1 MARHD
6 PLSRL
11 DAVLVDRGLV
21 PTRAQA
27 QAAVLAGEVYVDG
40 ALVTKAGAL
49 VAPDALIELRTR
61 RPSFVSRGG
70 LKLDHALTAF
80 GLDVGGLRAVDV
92 GSSTGGFTDCLLKRG
107 AAHVHAVDV
116 GTGQLAWE
124 LRTDPRVTVL
134 ERRDV
139 RGVTPE
145 ELGGAVDLA
154 VVDVAFIG
162 LGKIMP
168 VLRALVRSGGTVVAL
183 VKPQF
188 EAGPRGGERGGGRGA
203 GGGGERL
210 APAHC
215 CALAAGRT
223 GGEYRVLLPS
233 RGRPRTGGLGGH
245 RRNRPHGARARPPA
259 WSPPRGRGHPLTPLG
274 VLVNTTRLR
283 EHREMAAPARAA
295 IDALLHHTEA
305 VWVNEEAA
313 GMLDVARLGRPE
325 EEVAGP

>member
-27 QAAVLAGEVYVDG
+27 QAAVLAGEVCVEG
-40 ALVTKAGAL
+40 AVVTRAGAR
-49 VAPDALIELRTR
+49 VAPDALIEMRTR

-124 LRTDPRVTVL
+124 LRTDSRVTVL
-134 ERRDV
+134 ERRDARSV
-139 RGVTPE
+139 SAE
-145 ELGGAVDLA
+145 ELDGVVDMA

-162 LGKIMP
+162 LGKILP
-168 VLRALVRSGGTVVAL
+168 VLRTLVRLGGAVVAL

-188 EAGPRGGERGGGRGA
+188 EAGPRAVKRGVVREA
-203 GGGGERL
+203 GVHEDVLR
-210 APAHC
+210 
-215 CALAAGRT
+215 
-223 GGEYRVLLPS
+223 RVMS
-233 RGRPRTGGLGGH
+233 Q
-245 RRNRPHGARARPPA
+245 A
-259 WSPPRGRGHPLTPLG
+259 
-274 VLVNTTRLR
+274 
-283 EHREMAAPARAA
+283 
-295 IDALLHHTEA
+295 
-305 VWVNEEAA
+305 
-313 GMLDVARLGRPE
+313 
-325 EEVAGP
+325 EVAGFRVLDVTHSPIPGP